1 MTDTATTQK
10 PDAPAK
16 LDTLALLRL
25 SQSDEDMKR
34 LGVLAGVY
42 SHYFAFGHR
51 DDPLRTELDL
61 MIGRLLMRISG
72 LLPPEAA
79 DRLDTRCMVLTG
91 FSGAGKSAALGRMFM
106 KHLSFP
112 GFGVAGSGCGAVRV
126 RVRGGCTHG
135 SLARALLRA
144 LDYPLIVGRKEA
156 ETLWEMARERVRMM
170 DVRVIYFDE
179 FQNVIET
186 ANVDEVQKML
196 NSLKTFLNHETHPVL
211 LVLSGLPSI
220 VPFLEIDTQVFRRSV
235 IIEFQPLDG
244 NDLPLLKTIVE
255 ELAKAAHLRVEI
267 PRLDGFLPRLMHA
280 SISQLGTSVELVCE
294 AVEKALIAESDGL
307 DIGHFAAAF
316 ARRTGN
322 ADAANPFLAQNY
334 HLIDCARVHRKAV
347 VAAPPE
353 EDENEKRR
361 RMRRKMRA
369 SK

>member
-1 MTDTATTQK
+1 M
-10 PDAPAK
+10 
-16 LDTLALLRL
+16 LA
-25 SQSDEDMKR
+25 D
-34 LGVLAGVY
+34 VY
-42 SHYFAFGHR
+42 SLYFAFGHR
-51 DDPLRTELDL
+51 DDPLRAELDR

-79 DRLDTRCMVLTG
+79 DRLDTRCLVLTG
-91 FSGAGKSAALGRMFM
+91 ASGAGKSAALGRMFL
-106 KHLSFP
+106 KHPSFP
-112 GFGVAGSGCGAVRV
+112 GFGVAGSGCPAVRV

-144 LDYPLIVGRKEA
+144 LDYPIIVARKDA

-235 IIEFQPLDG
+235 FIRFQPLDAD
-244 NDLPLLKTIVE
+244 DLPLLSKIVGD
-255 ELAKAAHLRVEI
+255 LAKAANLRVDI
-267 PRLDGFLPRLMHA
+267 PKMAGFLPRLMHA
-280 SISQLGTSVELVCE
+280 SLFQLGTSVELACE
-294 AVEKALIAESDGL
+294 AAEQALMVGGDTLEV
-307 DIGHFAAAF
+307 GHFAAGF

-322 ADAANPFLAQNY
+322 ADEANPFLAKDY
-334 HLIDCARVHRKAV
+334 HLIDCSRVHRKAV
-347 VAAPPE
+347 IAPDDD
-353 EDENEKRR
+353 DEMDKRR

-369 SK
+369 TK